1 MWSLGVLL
9 FFLLTGNVP
18 FNIANESDELFW
30 MFKQRGFEAIEEEL
44 EEVHTNPQAVEVL
57 RGIFVEDPKER
68 ISFEA
73 LRNCPYVL

>member
-1 MWSLGVLL
+1 
-9 FFLLTGNVP
+9 
-18 FNIANESDELFW
+18 